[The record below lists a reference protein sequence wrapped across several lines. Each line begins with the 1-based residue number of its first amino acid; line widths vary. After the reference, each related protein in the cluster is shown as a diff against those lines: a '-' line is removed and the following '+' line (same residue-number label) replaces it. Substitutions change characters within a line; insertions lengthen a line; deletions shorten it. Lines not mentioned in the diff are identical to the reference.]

1 MYEEYFLQRLLEE
14 LELAQ
19 QCEDPVR
26 RCVHEQACEYY
37 RTLLRSIEPANLAGR
52 NSAAAK

>member
-1 MYEEYFLQRLLEE
+1 MYEEYFLQRLLQE

-19 QCEDPVR
+19 QCEDPVH

-37 RTLLRSIEPANLAGR
+37 RTLLRALDPAQLTER
-52 NSAAAK
+52 NGTAAK